1 MAKKIKKKK
10 FMTQEEIS
18 EIERVFKKPISEIEE
33 LDIPTFIRRR
43 DEEEARALSQL
54 EEEYR
59 QEQRSE

>member
-1 MAKKIKKKK
+1 
-10 FMTQEEIS
+10 MTQEEIS
-18 EIERVFKKPISEIEE
+18 EIERVFKKPFSEVEEIE
-33 LDIPTFIRRR
+33 IPTFIRRR

>member
-1 MAKKIKKKK
+1 MIIS
-10 FMTQEEIS
+10 TEEIS
-18 EIERVFKKPISEIEE
+18 ETERVFKKPISEIEE

-59 QEQRSE
+59 QEQRSK

>member
-1 MAKKIKKKK
+1 MTKKIKEKK

>member
-1 MAKKIKKKK
+1 MTKKIKEKK

-59 QEQRSE
+59 QE